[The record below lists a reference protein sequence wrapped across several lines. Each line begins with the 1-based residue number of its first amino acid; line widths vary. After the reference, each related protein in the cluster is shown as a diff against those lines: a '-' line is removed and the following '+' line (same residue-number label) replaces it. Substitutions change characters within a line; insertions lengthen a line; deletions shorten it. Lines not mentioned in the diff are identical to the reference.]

1 MKSRLKVL
9 AAVLVLP
16 WLAISA
22 FGARY
27 VSAAESAQPAAQPA
41 AQTFP
46 VLMGAEYFT
55 EEGEKASWNS
65 YRFYPE
71 NLTINVGDTIQFR
84 HNSGLDPHTA
94 TFLGP
99 MTQLPSFFVM
109 PEGPQQG
116 PPPPRLEVNP
126 AIVFPQGGNTYDGST
141 FTSSGV
147 IAADV
152 PGPKEYSV
160 SFPKAGTYQFICLV
174 HTEQFPDGTR
184 RPMVG
189 TVTVQ
194 AAGSA
199 YPMTPAQIE
208 AAARSAIEADR
219 AVVTASE
226 PKAKT
231 PAVETRT
238 GENGAM
244 IHRVNA
250 GYVAPASNNIDD
262 IDNLRF
268 SPKVLTINVGDTVEW
283 AAPTEHNFHN
293 VLFGEEP
300 TLFNFEPQ
308 PAGPPK
314 VYVPTEVFFPFG
326 PNVHTGTGVYS
337 SGVIRGTGDPP
348 GPFNKSYSLT
358 FTQPGRYEYICALHY
373 NQGMDG
379 TIVVQARTGGT
390 TVGMPRTGSTGGTEW
405 FLATLAA
412 ALLMAGAGVA
422 LRLRARGSTK

>member
-1 MKSRLKVL
+1 MKAKFKVL

-16 WLAISA
+16 WLAISV

-27 VSAAESAQPAAQPA
+27 VSASELGQPAAQGT
-41 AQTFP
+41 QTFP

-55 EEGEKASWNS
+55 EEGEKSSWFS
-65 YRFYPE
+65 YRYYPE
-71 NLTINVGDTIQFR
+71 KLTINVGDTIQFR

-99 MTQLPSFFVM
+99 MTELPAFFVM
-109 PEGPQQG
+109 PEGAPAG

-126 AIVFPQGGNTYDGST
+126 LILFPQGGNSYDGSAYV
-141 FTSSGV
+141 SSGA
-147 IAADV
+147 IASDI
-152 PGPKEYSV
+152 PGPKEFNV

-199 YPMTPAQIE
+199 YPMTSAQIE
-208 AAARSAIEADR
+208 STAKDAIEADR

-226 PKAKT
+226 PKAKV
-231 PAVETRT
+231 PAVETRM
-238 GENGAM
+238 GENGSM

-250 GYVAPASNNIDD
+250 GYVAPTSNNTDD
-262 IDNLRF
+262 VDNLRF
-268 SPKVLTINVGDTVEW
+268 SPKVLTINEGDTVEW
-283 AAPTEHNFHN
+283 AMPTEHGFHN

-314 VYVPTEVFFPFG
+314 VYAPTEVFFPVG
-326 PNVHTGTGVYS
+326 PNVHTGTGICS
-337 SGVIRGTGDPP
+337 GGVIRGSGDPP
-348 GPFNKSYSLT
+348 GPFAKSYSLT
-358 FTQPGRYEYICALHY
+358 FTQSGRYEYICALHY

-390 TVGMPRTGSTGGTEW
+390 TVGMPRTGSTSGTEW
-405 FLATLAA
+405 FLPLLAS
-412 ALLMAGAGVA
+412 ALLMAGAGVT
-422 LRLRARGSTK
+422 LRLRARGVTR

>member
-1 MKSRLKVL
+1 MEEGDMMSRLKVL

-16 WLAISA
+16 WLAIWV

-27 VSAAESAQPAAQPA
+27 VSAAEVAQPTM
-41 AQTFP
+41 QTFP

-55 EEGEKASWNS
+55 EEGEKADWAS

-71 NLTINVGDTIQFR
+71 KLTINVGDTIVFR

-99 MTQLPSFFVM
+99 MTELPQFFIL
-109 PEGPQQG
+109 PQGAQQG
-116 PPPPRLEVNP
+116 PPPTRFEVNP
-126 AIVFPQGGNTYDGST
+126 LIVFPQGGNTYDGSQ
-141 FTSSGV
+141 FVSSGV

-152 PGPKEYSV
+152 PGPKEFSV
-160 SFPKAGTYQFICLV
+160 SFPRAGTYQFICLV
-174 HTEQFPDGTR
+174 HTEQYPDGTR

-189 TVTVQ
+189 SVTVMP
-194 AAGSA
+194 AGSA
-199 YPMTPAQIE
+199 YPMTPAQVE
-208 AAARSAIEADR
+208 AAAKEAIEADR

-238 GENGAM
+238 GANGSM

-250 GYVAPASNNIDD
+250 GYIADASNNTDD
-262 IDNLRF
+262 IDYLRF
-268 SPKVLTINVGDTVEW
+268 APRVLTINAGDTVEW
-283 AAPTEHNFHN
+283 AAPTEHGFHN

-314 VYVPTEVFFPFG
+314 VFVPAEVFFPVG
-326 PNVHTGTGVYS
+326 PNTHTGTGVYS
-337 SGVIRGTGDPP
+337 SGIIRGTGDPP
-348 GPFNKSYSLT
+348 GPFGQGYSLT
-358 FTQPGRYEYICALHY
+358 FMQPGRYEYICALHY

-379 TIVVQARTGGT
+379 TIVVQARTSGG
-390 TVGMPRTGSTGGTEW
+390 TVGMPRTGGGEDW
-405 FLATLAA
+405 FAPALAI
-412 ALLMAGAGVA
+412 ALLMAGTGVT
-422 LRLRARGSTK
+422 LRLRTRATAK